1 MRADYIEIVFQ
12 DQYLGR
18 SDMWRLGKQ
27 LQRQCVY
34 VGQEVNF
41 VGSLTGKIRNI
52 YIDGKTVS
60 AVRDCISCNS

>member
-27 LQRQCVY
+27 MQGKCAHI
-34 VGQEVNF
+34 GQEVVF
-41 VGSLTGKIRNI
+41 IGSPIGRIQNI
-52 YIDGKTVS
+52 YIGGRNVWS
-60 AVRDCISCNS
+60 YFLA